1 MLIAVA
7 ALSLALSVGAPA
19 DVTGKWQ
26 GTLTSTRPDGSVG
39 EDTALVILE
48 QKGSK
53 LSGTVGGSETDRHP
67 ITSGSS
73 EGNKISLQA
82 RNANNDREYK
92 IELTVDGDEMKGS
105 MTSGERS
112 ATIALKRVK
121 P

>member
-67 ITSGSS
+67 ITSGSI